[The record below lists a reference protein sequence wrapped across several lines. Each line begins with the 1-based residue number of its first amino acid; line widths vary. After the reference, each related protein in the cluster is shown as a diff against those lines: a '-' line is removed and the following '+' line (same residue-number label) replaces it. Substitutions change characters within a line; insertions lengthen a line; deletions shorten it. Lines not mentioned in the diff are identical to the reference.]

1 MLGTRFW
8 NFYMFK
14 EYDYSLKYGSSH
26 FHTYGEGWYE
36 PDFNYYQVG
45 NGYFE
50 FFGDGVDVNCIYEI
64 KKI

>member
-8 NFYMFK
+8 NLFVFK
-14 EYDYSLKYGSSH
+14 EYDYSLEYGSSQ

-50 FFGDGVDVNCIYEI
+50 EFREDYDVNCIYEI
-64 KKI
+64 NKI